1 VTGNREPRDV
11 EARLRASLR
20 AYADAVDDE
29 PPARSVPRGSQ
40 RPPVVRRWRAPLLAA
55 AAVLAVAGGT
65 WVVADLGQA
74 PSPTAAS
81 EDAASEDA
89 AAVLGGG
96 DPRAESAPEQPSD
109 PSAEAGAAFDA
120 TVPLS
125 ELPAADVGGE
135 YLFDLYTHC
144 GIFGADVGGVWF
156 AAEPPLV
163 GEAGPP
169 AGWGDPYQRGTLTLE
184 SADKAV
190 FRDDAGH
197 ELRLRAAPDSERP
210 PSCD

>member
-1 VTGNREPRDV
+1 VTGDQRDV
-11 EARLRASLR
+11 EARLRASLH

-29 PPARSVPRGSQ
+29 QPPQRRPGSAGRQRPSALRGWRGS
-40 RPPVVRRWRAPLLAA
+40 LLVA

-65 WVVADLGQA
+65 WVVADFRDA

-81 EDAASEDA
+81 EDAA
-89 AAVLGGG
+89 AVLGSG
-96 DPRAESAPEQPSD
+96 DSRAESAPESAAEQPPDS
-109 PSAEAGAAFDA
+109 SAEAGAAFDA
-120 TVPLS
+120 AVPLS
-125 ELPAADVGGE
+125 ELPQAEVGGE
-135 YLFDLYTHC
+135 YPFDLYTHC

-163 GEAGPP
+163 EEAGPP

-184 SADKAV
+184 SADEAV

-197 ELRLRAAPDSERP
+197 EVRLRAAPDSERP
-210 PSCD
+210 PTCD